1 MIFNKCWS
9 PLFDSCTKRSD
20 IFTAIC
26 LKHFDIPLN
35 LWYLDNFK
43 EIGNVFGTF
52 LEEDMLFLDI
62 GIMSTGYIL
71 VGIALRGGLVVE
83 MTLQKIDHTFSQPL
97 DYSRAHLGVFVVIS
111 MDMWQWTLSFLFRRR
126 LGNGKGR

>member
-20 IFTAIC
+20 IFTLIC
-26 LKHFDIPLN
+26 LKCFDIPLD

-43 EIGNVFGTF
+43 EIGNVLGTF
-52 LEEDMLFLDI
+52 IEADILFLDI
-62 GIMSTGYIL
+62 GIMSIGYIF

-97 DYSRAHLGVFVVIS
+97 DYSRAPFRCIWSHKYGHVS
-111 MDMWQWTLSFLFRRR
+111 MDSKFSFRKKAWEF
-126 LGNGKGR
+126 LG